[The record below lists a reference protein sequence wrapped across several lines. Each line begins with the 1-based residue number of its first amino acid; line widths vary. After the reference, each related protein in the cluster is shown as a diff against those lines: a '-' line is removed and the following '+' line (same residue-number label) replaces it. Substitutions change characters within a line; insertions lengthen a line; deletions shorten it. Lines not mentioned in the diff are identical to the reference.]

1 MSPPPKQRVGR
12 WLLLSAFGL
21 TFSGLCL
28 ALMAAPLSSP
38 LALGSSYS
46 FTWKEGIALPLARA
60 KAPFSDYT
68 KITGISGAH
77 PGAYIDASFFYSQK
91 DNTLNFGA
99 DGSGYYF
106 RQYVGESA
114 LDYGV
119 FALDIHHPIS
129 LRFLYAITESPTR
142 SWSVDFYSGKGGSGQ
157 TYSYGFSAVAG
168 GAQTLTLSIA
178 SLGLSFIPESLAI
191 TYHLD
196 SIYSLFFYFNLLEVA
211 YRCD

>member
-1 MSPPPKQRVGR
+1 VSTPLKKRADR
-12 WLLLSAFGL
+12 WLLFSGFGL
-21 TFSGLCL
+21 TLSGVCL
-28 ALMAAPLSSP
+28 ALVVAPLSSP

-46 FTWKEGIALPLARA
+46 FTWKEGINLPLTRA
-60 KAPFSDYT
+60 KAPFSDYQ
-68 KITGISGAH
+68 KITGIPGAN

-119 FALDIHHPIS
+119 FALDIHHPIN
-129 LRFLYAITESPTR
+129 LRFLYSITESPTR
-142 SWSVDFYSGKGGSGQ
+142 TWSLDFYSGKGGSGQ
-157 TYSYGFSAVAG
+157 SYAYEFSAVAG
-168 GAQTLTLSIA
+168 GVKTLNLEIA
-178 SLGLSFIPESLAI
+178 SLSLSFVPESLSL